1 MKVPKPRK
9 LPSGSYFIQ
18 LRINGQSISI
28 TEATADLCTA
38 KAMAI
43 KTGLI
48 KAKKSPENITL
59 SKAIDKYIA
68 RKDNILSPS
77 TIRGY
82 KTIQRTRF
90 KAYMPQYINSFTQH
104 KCQKMINEEAR
115 LCSAKTLKN
124 AWGLISAVL
133 NDELQERF
141 EIALPPVVAHDKP
154 FLTPE
159 QIPIFLKAI
168 ENTDIEIPCLLGL
181 WSCRRSEIYGLKWSN
196 IDFEKKLIYIE
207 NSKVLNTD
215 NEQVLKNTVK
225 NKSSQR
231 KIPITDRLFY
241 LLQNAERKS
250 DFVVNTH
257 INSLYKSINNICEK
271 NGLPKIG
278 VHGLRH
284 SFASLGYSLQIPEKY
299 LMEIGGWANDAT
311 MKKIYTHLAKAD
323 TEHYRSMM
331 SDFYNKIH

>member
-48 KAKKSPENITL
+48 KAKKTPENITL
-59 SKAIDKYIA
+59 FAAIDRYIA

-90 KAYMPQYINSFTQH
+90 KAYMPQYINSFTQQ

-141 EIALPPVVAHDKP
+141 EIALPPVVAHAKP

-181 WSCRRSEIYGLKWSN
+181 WSCRRSEIYGLKWEN
-196 IDFEKKLIYIE
+196 VNFQKRLLYIV
-207 NSKVLNTD
+207 SAKVLDVNNTF
-215 NEQVLKNTVK
+215 VTKATVK
-225 NKSSQR
+225 NQTSR
-231 KIPITDRLFY
+231 RIIPMTDRLY
-241 LLQNAERKS
+241 NLLLASERTS
-250 DFVVNTH
+250 EYVVT
-257 INSLYKSINNICEK
+257 IPASTLYKKITRICRQYE
-271 NGLPKIG
+271 LPQIG

-299 LMEIGGWANDAT
+299 LMEIGGWSNDAT

-323 TEHYRSMM
+323 TEYYRSIM
-331 SDFYNKIH
+331 SDFYNKIR